1 MEKMQLSNS
10 VLKHTGLCCT
20 IILFTLVGTIL
31 GQPRRRTLPDSSEIE
46 VMVDTL
52 AANLTLS
59 DSVKSK
65 VNRVYF
71 ASFTELKKELGGNR
85 NDFRAMRNIRREI
98 TEKREK
104 DTMALLN
111 DKQKKAFTKIIE
123 KRHNQMRERMKERRR
138 QF

>member
-1 MEKMQLSNS
+1 LYSPQADFPIARYLQYSIAVALKSN
-10 VLKHTGLCCT
+10 LWRGRLL
-20 IILFTLVGTIL
+20 IWN
-31 GQPRRRTLPDSSEIE
+31 SER
-46 VMVDTL
+46 
-52 AANLTLS
+52 
-59 DSVKSK
+59 K
-65 VNRVYF
+65 
-71 ASFTELKKELGGNR
+71 
-85 NDFRAMRNIRREI
+85 

>member
-1 MEKMQLSNS
+1 
-10 VLKHTGLCCT
+10 
-20 IILFTLVGTIL
+20 
-31 GQPRRRTLPDSSEIE
+31 
-46 VMVDTL
+46 MVDTL

-85 NDFRAMRNIRREI
+85 DDFRAMRNIRREI

>member
-1 MEKMQLSNS
+1 
-10 VLKHTGLCCT
+10 
-20 IILFTLVGTIL
+20 
-31 GQPRRRTLPDSSEIE
+31 
-46 VMVDTL
+46 MVDTL

-85 NDFRAMRNIRREI
+85 DDFRAMRNIRREI

-111 DKQKKAFTKIIE
+111 DKQKKSFTKIIE
-123 KRHNQMRERMKERRR
+123 KRHNQMRKRMKERRR